1 MRPSQPHHAVTSYH
15 REPGGLRRLDFFVDK
30 ITQHL
35 GDRNP
40 SDYKILDVGCGNGNI
55 SIPLAVMGFDI
66 MGIDLSDAAIK
77 ASVQTA
83 EETGV
88 RSTFLVG
95 GIDAIADGK
104 FDAIIC
110 SEVLE
115 HQAEPQKFLMT
126 LRGKLTSNGVLLL
139 SVPNGQ
145 SLEERLR
152 RVLNSS
158 SEGQKVKSWVKR
170 LLGAQTIQS
179 MSQNPHVCFFSYKQL
194 TSLLRKAGF
203 WIAYSDNA
211 AVWFKEFFYLIGRA
225 WMKRGSNVFH
235 WLDKTDNRLADYW
248 PRFSADGWL
257 ITAKRET
264 HFILSSSGESD
275 ETRGSSK
282 NNQNKFILLDPR
294 IREDDKGG
302 LRSVR
307 VVQLIPTLG
316 VGGAE
321 RIVMQ
326 LVEGLPARGIDVVTI
341 AHMQGGAMEKIF
353 SENNLPLVIL
363 SRTGFLKRWRNFWTL
378 RRELIDLKPD
388 IVHTHLFGS
397 DFWGRLAARFAGVRQ
412 IVTTEHNTNV
422 EFGLLRTTALRLT
435 KNLATKH
442 VAISMQ
448 VKDYLRKTIGVAEK
462 EIEVIYNGTDLRRVK
477 RRSGSLLQDVPK
489 FIFVGRLEE
498 QKNPVML
505 LKVLAAVKRPWR
517 LSVVGAGSLEA
528 RLKSLAEELKI
539 TPRVDFLGL
548 RDDVPEL
555 LARHDFF
562 LFPSRWEGF
571 GLAVLEAAVAGLP
584 VIASD
589 LPVLHEILKDDQ
601 ATFLPADDA
610 KAWSSAIESALTDSV
625 PFFAKAARAASSD
638 WSKFSQATMV
648 GKYADVYCA
657 IMYVDSN
664 ASHSVIPSAMPK
676 LKA

>member
-1 MRPSQPHHAVTSYH
+1 
-15 REPGGLRRLDFFVDK
+15 
-30 ITQHL
+30 
-35 GDRNP
+35 
-40 SDYKILDVGCGNGNI
+40 
-55 SIPLAVMGFDI
+55 MGFDV

-77 ASVQTA
+77 ASVQAA

-110 SEVLE
+110 SEVSE

-126 LRGKLTSNGVLLL
+126 LRDKLTSNGVLLL

-158 SEGQKVKSWVKR
+158 TAGQKVKSWVKR

-179 MSQNPHVCFFSYKQL
+179 ISQNPHVCFFSYKQL
-194 TSLLRKAGF
+194 ASLLRKAGF

-225 WMKRGSNVFH
+225 WMKRGSNVLH

-257 ITAKRET
+257 VELKKDVARQTSHVPRFESTRDERRLGRAT
-264 HFILSSSGESD
+264 CGDLS
-275 ETRGSSK
+275 
-282 NNQNKFILLDPR
+282 I
-294 IREDDKGG
+294 
-302 LRSVR
+302 
-307 VVQLIPTLG
+307 VQLIPTLG

-326 LVEGLPARGIDVVTI
+326 LAEGLPARGIDVVTI
-341 AHMQGGAMEKIF
+341 AQMQGGAMKKKFAEK
-353 SENNLPLVIL
+353 NLPLVIL

-397 DFWGRLAARFAGVRQ
+397 DFWGRLVARSAGVRR

-442 VAISMQ
+442 VAISLQ

-498 QKNPVML
+498 QKNPEMIL
-505 LKVLAAVKRPWR
+505 RALAAVKRPWS
-517 LSVVGAGSLEA
+517 LSIVGVGSLEA

-539 TPRVDFLGL
+539 TPRVEFLGL

-562 LFPSRWEGF
+562 LFPARWEGF

-610 KAWSSAIESALTDSV
+610 KAWSSTIESALTDSV
-625 PFFAKAARAASSD
+625 PFFAKAVRAASSD

-648 GKYADVYCA
+648 EKYADVYCA
-657 IMYVDSN
+657 IMRVDSN